1 MLTSNGIATRTARMR
16 GALCNTALTMSEF
29 EIKILTPAN
38 WELYK
43 SVRLNSLR
51 DTPDSF
57 GSTYDQ
63 EITLS
68 DAEWQ
73 SRLDLKFRDID
84 ALPLVA
90 ELDGQPIGVAWG
102 LIHKPDLRIAHIY
115 QMWVSPELR
124 GKGIAK
130 SVLREIE
137 AWAISR
143 GCDLMALAV
152 TTSNEAAV
160 NLYKTFGFINAG
172 QLEELIIGSELMVQP
187 MIFKLNSAA

>member
-1 MLTSNGIATRTARMR
+1 
-16 GALCNTALTMSEF
+16 MSEF
-29 EIKILTPAN
+29 EIKILTAKN

-43 SVRLNSLR
+43 SARLSSLR
-51 DTPDSF
+51 DSPDSF

-63 EITLS
+63 ETTLS

-90 ELDGQPIGVAWG
+90 ELDGKPVGVAWG
-102 LIHKPDLRIAHIY
+102 FIHKPDLRIAHIY

-130 SVLREIE
+130 SLLREIE

-143 GCDLMALAV
+143 GCGLMALAV

-160 NLYKTFGFINAG
+160 NLYRSFGFIAAG
-172 QLEELIIGSELMVQP
+172 QLEELRIGSERMVQP
-187 MIFKLNSAA
+187 MVMKLNSAAQHSNRSLRSLGRAKARALT

>member
-1 MLTSNGIATRTARMR
+1 
-16 GALCNTALTMSEF
+16 MSEC
-29 EIKILTPAN
+29 EIKILTPEN

-43 SVRLNSLR
+43 SARLNSLR
-51 DTPDSF
+51 EAPDSF

-63 EITLS
+63 EAALS

-73 SRLDLKFRDID
+73 SRLDLKLQNID

-90 ELDGQPIGVAWG
+90 EMDGQPIGIAWG
-102 LIHKPDLRIAHIY
+102 LIHKLDLRIAHIY
-115 QMWVSPELR
+115 QMWVSPEMR

-130 SVLREIE
+130 SLLLEIK
-137 AWAISR
+137 AWAIGR

-160 NLYKTFGFINAG
+160 NLYKSFGFVAEG
-172 QLEELIIGSELMVQP
+172 QLEELRVDSPLLVQP
-187 MIFKLNSAA
+187 MVIELNSAA

>member
-1 MLTSNGIATRTARMR
+1 
-16 GALCNTALTMSEF
+16 MSEF
-29 EIKILTPAN
+29 EIKTLTPEN

-43 SVRLNSLR
+43 SARLNSLR
-51 DTPDSF
+51 DSPDSF

-63 EITLS
+63 EAALS

-73 SRLDLKFRDID
+73 SRLDLKLRALD

-90 ELDGQPIGVAWG
+90 EMDGQLVGIAWG

-115 QMWVSPELR
+115 QMWVSPALR

-130 SVLREIE
+130 SLLSEIK
-137 AWAISR
+137 AWAIGR

-152 TTSNEAAV
+152 TANNEAAV
-160 NLYKTFGFINAG
+160 NLYKSSGFVATG
-172 QLEELIIGSELMVQP
+172 QLEKLRVGSALMVQP
-187 MIFKLNSAA
+187 MVMELNSAA